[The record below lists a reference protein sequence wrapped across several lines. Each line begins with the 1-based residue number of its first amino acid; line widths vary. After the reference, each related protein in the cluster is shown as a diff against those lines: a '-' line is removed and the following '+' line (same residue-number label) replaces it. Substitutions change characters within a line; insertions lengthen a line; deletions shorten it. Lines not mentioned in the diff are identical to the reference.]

1 MINISTYYI
10 GIIYVFTNLDPSPFY
25 AQDYLYKYSD
35 ANALPIILYNNGDK
49 WTKSSTFIKK
59 TKLIEIRRKKTSFG
73 ILNIFYYTF
82 SYFIPSQVGNPE
94 WWKLFRI
101 ISVLYSQQEHEISSL
116 SIF

>member
-49 WTKSSTFIKK
+49 
-59 TKLIEIRRKKTSFG
+59 
-73 ILNIFYYTF
+73 
-82 SYFIPSQVGNPE
+82 
-94 WWKLFRI
+94 
-101 ISVLYSQQEHEISSL
+101 
-116 SIF
+116 